1 MKEFHSRLKNLCGV
15 ATLCAGAIFSLLSV
29 AFMGIAFATNN
40 WVHIS
45 VNRNELLQSIE
56 AENDTKAIEEFQKGN
71 INSIF
76 LFLSFVYFFL
86 HKIKSVSS
94 IYT

>member
-56 AENDTKAIEEFQKGN
+56 AENDTKAIEEFQKGKN
-71 INSIF
+71 INMAPGTILGRITRSEETW
-76 LFLSFVYFFL
+76 
-86 HKIKSVSS
+86 KQKNE
-94 IYT
+94 

>member
-56 AENDTKAIEEFQKGN
+56 AENDTKAIEEFQKGKN

-76 LFLSFVYFFL
+76 LFFFSPLLIFL
-86 HKIKSVSS
+86 HNKVCK
-94 IYT
+94 

>member
-56 AENDTKAIEEFQKGN
+56 AENDTKAIEEFQKGKN
-71 INSIF
+71 INIYIF
-76 LFLSFVYFFL
+76 QKKISFSLLYLFL
-86 HKIKSVSS
+86 
-94 IYT
+94 